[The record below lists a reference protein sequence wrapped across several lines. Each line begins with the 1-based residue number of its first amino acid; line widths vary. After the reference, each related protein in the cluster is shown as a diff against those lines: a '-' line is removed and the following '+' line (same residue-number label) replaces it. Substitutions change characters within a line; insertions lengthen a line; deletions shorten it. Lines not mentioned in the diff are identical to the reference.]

1 METAIRTERVFK
13 SYKSGRKRVDAL
25 KDVTLD
31 IKKGIATVIAGPS
44 GSGKTTLLSIIGLLA
59 RPSGGRVYIQDKE
72 VSGISDIF
80 RSRIRQEEIGFVFQN
95 QYLLPQLTAVQNV
108 ALPFL
113 ATDTAIGDAE
123 KQAKEQLSEFGLEDR
138 LDFRV
143 AELSGGEQQR
153 VSIARGL
160 MNNPSILIA
169 DEPSS
174 SMEQDLVE
182 YLLDLLRTMCDY
194 HGLTVIVASHDPR
207 ILEWGDEVYRLSRGI
222 LVDTKDD

>member
-1 METAIRTERVFK
+1 MDTAVRTESVSKLYR
-13 SYKSGRKRVDAL
+13 SGRTQVAAL
-25 KDVTLD
+25 RDVSLT
-31 IKKGIATVIAGPS
+31 IKKGIVTVIAGPS

-59 RPSGGRVYIQDKE
+59 RPSEGHVYLRDRE

-80 RSRIRQEEIGFVFQN
+80 RSKMRQQEIGFVFQN

-108 ALPFL
+108 ALPCL
-113 ATDTAIGDAE
+113 ATDMARGEAE
-123 KQAKEQLSEFGLEDR
+123 RLAREQLSRLGLEDR

-182 YLLDLLRTMCDY
+182 YLLDLLRAMCETR
-194 HGLTVIVASHDPR
+194 GLTVIVASHDP
-207 ILEWGDEVYRLSRGI
+207 LVLDWGDEVYRLSQGE
-222 LVDTKDD
+222 LVDSQQ

>member
-1 METAIRTERVFK
+1 METAIRTEQVSKF
-13 SYKSGRKRVDAL
+13 YESGRTTVAAL
-25 KDVTLD
+25 KDVSMAIT
-31 IKKGIATVIAGPS
+31 KGIATVIAGPS
-44 GSGKTTLLSIIGLLA
+44 GSGKTTLLSMIGLLA
-59 RPSGGRVYIQDKE
+59 RPSEGRIYIQDRE

-80 RSRIRQEEIGFVFQN
+80 RSRIRQQEIGFVFQN

-113 ATDTAIGDAE
+113 ATDTAIRDAE
-123 KQAKEQLSEFGLEDR
+123 KKAKEQLSEFGLEDR

-143 AELSGGEQQR
+143 AEMSGGEQQR

-160 MNNPSILIA
+160 MNNPSVLIA

-182 YLLDLLRTMCDY
+182 YLLDLLRTMCDDQ
-194 HGLTVIVASHDPR
+194 GLTVIVASHDPR
-207 ILEWGDEVYRLSRGI
+207 VLEWGDEVYRLSRGV
-222 LVDTKDD
+222 LVDEQRS